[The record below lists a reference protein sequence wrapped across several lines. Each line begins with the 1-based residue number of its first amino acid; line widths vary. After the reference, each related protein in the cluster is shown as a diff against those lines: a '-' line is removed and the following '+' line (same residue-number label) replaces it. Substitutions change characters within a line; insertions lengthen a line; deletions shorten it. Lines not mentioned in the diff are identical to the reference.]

1 MKEPPDP
8 INEKILD
15 RIQGSIIGTAIGD
28 ALGAHVEFKTHQF
41 LIEHPVTD
49 FQSGGSWSLSKGQFT
64 DDTSMALCLANSL
77 VVKGGFNLYDQLV
90 RYKWW
95 YREGYMSSIGECF
108 GIGAA
113 TSRSLQEFERRQ
125 AVFAKTHNIPNEEI
139 DYISDNKDLV
149 NEFNVYCSKD
159 GIGGNGALMRLA
171 PVPLF
176 FYRFPKYAV
185 EYSGR
190 SALITHGDVKAYDA
204 CRYYGALIVA
214 ALQDYTKEQLLDKQ
228 FYSKHMEWFGE
239 RPLCN
244 EIKQIA

>member
-1 MKEPPDP
+1 
-8 INEKILD
+8 
-15 RIQGSIIGTAIGD
+15 
-28 ALGAHVEFKTHQF
+28 
-41 LIEHPVTD
+41 
-49 FQSGGSWSLSKGQFT
+49 FT

-77 VVKGGFNLYDQLV
+77 VVKGDLNLYDQLV

-95 YREGYMSSIGECF
+95 YRAGYMSSTGKCFDIGLS
-108 GIGAA
+108 
-113 TSRSLQEFERRQ
+113 TSQSLQEFESRQ
-125 AVFAKTHNIPNEEI
+125 MDFSKKYNIAYEEI
-139 DYISDNKDLV
+139 DYIAGDKHLID
-149 NEFNVYCSKD
+149 EFNVYCSD
-159 GIGGNGALMRLA
+159 TEVAGNGALMRLG

-185 EYSGR
+185 EYAGR

-204 CRYYGALIVA
+204 CRYYSALIVA